1 VRRIFAQVALA
12 RQTSPSWATVA
23 CNKSSNALKHGDSTA
38 EGLALKKQINT
49 LARMARKTMA
59 SSTDKG
65 ADHLAAIARINRSK
79 GSPFERLI
87 SLHL

>member
-1 VRRIFAQVALA
+1 
-12 RQTSPSWATVA
+12 
-23 CNKSSNALKHGDSTA
+23 LKHGDSTA

-79 GSPFERLI
+79 REAF
-87 SLHL
+87 